1 MDSKGAVIPGI
12 SSAMESLHQKGGKT
26 MKCEICKGEFNQGEK
41 PDSRVILEEPGKIT
55 KWTVCDVCA
64 AAVYEFILEFKD
76 DIKDGFKNQDDTW
89 KLKNE
94 VFRQRK
100 LEVES

>member
-1 MDSKGAVIPGI
+1 
-12 SSAMESLHQKGGKT
+12 
-26 MKCEICKGEFNQGEK
+26 MKCEICKGEFNEGEAANSK
-41 PDSRVILEEPGKIT
+41 VIIDEPAKIT
-55 KWTVCDVCA
+55 KWAVCDVCA

-76 DIKDGFKNQDDTW
+76 DIKDGFKNHDDTW

-100 LEVES
+100 LEVEP

>member
-1 MDSKGAVIPGI
+1 
-12 SSAMESLHQKGGKT
+12 
-26 MKCEICKGEFNQGEK
+26 MKCEICKGEFNEGEAA
-41 PDSRVILEEPGKIT
+41 DSKVIIDEPGKTT
-55 KWTVCDVCA
+55 KWTVCEFCA

-89 KLKNE
+89 KLKKE
-94 VFRQRK
+94 VYRQRK